1 LTLAAAPNQGSFG
14 APLAVSATPLLE
26 VRDLCKSFEG
36 GGVIFSRTRKAV
48 VDKVSFTLARG
59 QSAALV
65 GASGS
70 GKSTIARMILRLI
83 EPDSGQLLLDGKDVL
98 ATERGGASQG
108 YRRRVQMVFQDPFA
122 SLNPIHDVLTHLALP
137 LLIQRKS
144 SKAELRA
151 RAIAVLETV
160 GLSPAAEMLSRHPH
174 QLSGGQ
180 RQRVAIARALA
191 AEPELLVADEPTS
204 MLDVSLRVGVLLLL
218 QRMQRERGLAILL
231 ITHDLSSARFLA
243 ERILVLHQG
252 RLVEQGDA
260 ERLIANPL
268 HAYTQALLNALPDP
282 SRNHQ

>member
-1 LTLAAAPNQGSFG
+1 MILAAAPTQSGFG
-14 APLAVSATPLLE
+14 DPLAVSATPLLE
-26 VRDLCKSFEG
+26 VRDLCKSFDG
-36 GGVIFSRTRKAV
+36 GGVIFSRTRKSV

-70 GKSTIARMILRLI
+70 GKSTLARMILRLI

-98 ATERGGASQG
+98 ATERGGASRG

-137 LLIQRKS
+137 LSIQRKS